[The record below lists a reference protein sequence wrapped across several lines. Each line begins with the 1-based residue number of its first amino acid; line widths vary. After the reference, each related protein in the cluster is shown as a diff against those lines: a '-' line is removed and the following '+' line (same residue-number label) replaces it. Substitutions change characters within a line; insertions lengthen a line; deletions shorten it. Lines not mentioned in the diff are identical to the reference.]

1 MKSLPSGTTGFYN
14 DRNEWV
20 CTGSR
25 MGRRSSRI
33 QSDLPVRVYLR
44 KLRWVDGDYDEQG
57 AYWGGGCG
65 DHIYW
70 ANFDLDDPANP
81 LAGTNEDLFVR
92 AFCREEAKELVREQL
107 PNAKFLR

>member
-1 MKSLPSGTTGFYN
+1 MKSLPSGTQYSYGPN
-14 DRNEWV
+14 GERICV
-20 CTGSR
+20 GSR

-57 AYWGGGCG
+57 AYWGGGRG

-70 ANFDLDDPANP
+70 ANFDL
-81 LAGTNEDLFVR
+81 GESNEDIFVR
-92 AFCREEAKELVREQL
+92 AFSREEAKELVREQI
-107 PNAKFLR
+107 PNAKFFN